1 MLVALGFPPTLHF
14 SSMLSIGWFIS
25 QAGFF
30 LFFWLL
36 LVFVE
41 VFGLWLPHMWLSLV
55 AARTSLVE
63 HGF

>member
-30 LFFWLL
+30 LFFSFGCSWSLL
-36 LVFVE
+36 RCS
-41 VFGLWLPHMWLSLV
+41 GSGCRMC
-55 AARTSLVE
+55 
-63 HGF
+63 GFL